1 MNNFNFEN
9 LNVYKEALVF
19 VDFVYKITNN
29 WPKTELFSMIDQ
41 IKRAAISVVLNIAEG
56 SSRTK
61 KDFQHFITTSRGSVY
76 ECVAILNIA
85 KSRKYIS
92 ETDFINSYGQC
103 LKLARMLS
111 ALKNSL

>member
-1 MNNFNFEN
+1 MEEFNFER
-9 LNVYKEALVF
+9 LNVYKEAIFF
-19 VDFVYKITNN
+19 VDFVYEVTAK
-29 WPKTELFSMIDQ
+29 WPRTELFSLIDQ
-41 IKRAAISVVLNIAEG
+41 IKRAAISVALNIAEG

-61 KDFQHFITTSRGSVY
+61 KDFQRFITTARGSVF

-85 KSRKYIS
+85 GKRNYLTKKDQAIG
-92 ETDFINSYGQC
+92 YGQC